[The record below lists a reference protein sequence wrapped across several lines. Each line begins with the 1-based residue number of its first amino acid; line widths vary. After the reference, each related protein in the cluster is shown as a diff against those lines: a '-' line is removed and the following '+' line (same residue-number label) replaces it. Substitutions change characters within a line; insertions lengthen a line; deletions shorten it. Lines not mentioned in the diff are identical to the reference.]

1 MGLDMAIYRRK
12 TVYRKD
18 DGTFSENIEDRAWDC
33 FGRSNATV
41 IESVV
46 AYWRNAYAI
55 HSWLVE
61 NVQRGKDDREKH
73 DIPFRMVLQLHNDCS
88 NVVHSLNGELIEV
101 RQWDEEDFLEYVE
114 EHPEDNIKQR
124 VKVNS
129 KDVSNL
135 EFNEFMSLSER
146 QKSKVR
152 EEMRDF
158 TNDRTLFGTDIIDL
172 DLYADMVK
180 SVKMLDDVVKNDCGK
195 SEFFYRAS

>member
-12 TVYRKD
+12 MVYRKA
-18 DGTFSENIEDRAWDC
+18 DGTFSENAEDREWDR

-46 AYWRNAYAI
+46 AYWRNAYAV

-61 NVQRGKDDREKH
+61 NVQGGKDDREKH
-73 DIPFRMVLQLHNDCS
+73 DIPFHLMLQLHNDCS
-88 NVVHSLNGELIEV
+88 NVVHSLNGEWIEV
-101 RQWDEEDFLEYVE
+101 RQWDEEDFLEHVR
-114 EHPEDNIKQR
+114 EHPEDNLKQR

-135 EFNEFMSLSER
+135 DFNEFMSLSER

-158 TNDRTLFGTDIIDL
+158 TSDRSLFGTDIIDL

-180 SVKMLDDVVKNDCGK
+180 TVKMLDDVVKTDEGK